1 MHQNFASRLLAHND
15 SEAASLLL
23 RCGTTSSSGEY
34 GEHLYAEDASF
45 SREQP
50 TTTSVAVP
58 RRGSFTSAENMS
70 VPDNAPGSDS
80 SSVYRFVL
88 QAAQATA
95 LNAALRHDAI
105 EQSQSSRGIQVSNAG
120 GFHGKTTTLDPKAS
134 DAWYG
139 PLRKVIVEALHTLHV
154 DGLVAGCR
162 IELLHLTGWVN
173 VSLRGSFN
181 QPHDHGAVPLSC
193 VYFVDGGGPPPPGFH
208 ARVSPDGPNSSRRIT
223 PPPPSPV
230 HATTLPSPAGCA
242 GELLFQTQPL
252 PNSNRYTF
260 FSVLPIPG
268 TLFLFPGYMPHAV
281 LPRSNCPLQRAEEC
295 DGQEGMPTASLRI
308 SVACNIYGYQPAD
321 LPPDWKSSRRS

>member
-1 MHQNFASRLLAHND
+1 MHQNFASRLLALND

-34 GEHLYAEDASF
+34 GDHLYAEDASF

-139 PLRKVIVEALHTLHV
+139 PLRKVIVE
-154 DGLVAGCR
+154 VANR
-162 IELLHLTGWVN
+162 TH
-173 VSLRGSFN
+173 R
-181 QPHDHGAVPLSC
+181 
-193 VYFVDGGGPPPPGFH
+193 
-208 ARVSPDGPNSSRRIT
+208 
-223 PPPPSPV
+223 
-230 HATTLPSPAGCA
+230 TLPQPVT
-242 GELLFQTQPL
+242 EQTAR
-252 PNSNRYTF
+252 NARIAYRRYTLCM
-260 FSVLPIPG
+260 S
-268 TLFLFPGYMPHAV
+268 
-281 LPRSNCPLQRAEEC
+281 
-295 DGQEGMPTASLRI
+295 TASWPA
-308 SVACNIYGYQPAD
+308 VASSSST
-321 LPPDWKSSRRS
+321 LPVGSTSRFAVASTSRTTTERSR